1 VGYWGCL
8 PGSRVKCSILL
19 ITSKCLLV
27 GIPVMDR
34 TLTVYI
40 DFKSPYAYLAVEPT
54 RRLAE
59 ELGITINWQPFV
71 LDIPSYLGSAK
82 LDNSGKVAEASRSQD
97 QWSGVKYAYYDCR
110 RYANLRGM
118 TIRGTVKIWDT
129 NLAAIGMLRAKGQGD
144 EILQRYIDGIYVPF
158 WKRELDVESIDV
170 VEQVLVDAGADITG
184 FKTFAEGEGAQS
196 NRLIQQ
202 NAFDQGIF
210 GVPTYVLGKEK
221 YFGREHLPRVRWQ
234 LEGAQG
240 PAPDIEYGLL
250 PGSTVDKS
258 SAQELD
264 VSISLQ
270 DLETL
275 LVIPQVLALA
285 EGPGLQIKWYAL
297 PHTEPSAQ
305 LDLADQSRAGRHRRF
320 RRDNRDRDRNR
331 YIDESLT
338 GDGIELAITSL
349 LRQNDISLQESEST
363 EGVAAA
369 AYLGGTVFRLGEEI
383 FVGRQHLPLIRARL
397 EKAGA

>member
-1 VGYWGCL
+1 
-8 PGSRVKCSILL
+8 
-19 ITSKCLLV
+19 
-27 GIPVMDR
+27 MDR
-34 TLTVYI
+34 ALTVYI

-59 ELGITINWQPFV
+59 ELGITIDWQPFV

-82 LDNSGKVAEASRSQD
+82 LDTSGKVAEASRSQD

-129 NLAAIGMLRAKGQGD
+129 NLAATGMLWAKGQGD
-144 EILQRYIDGIYVPF
+144 EILQCYIDGIYVPF

-170 VEQVLVDAGADITG
+170 VEQVLVDAGADVTG
-184 FKTFAEGEGAQS
+184 FKVFAEGEGAQS
-196 NRLIQQ
+196 NRLIQI

-210 GVPTYVLGKEK
+210 GVPTYVLGDEK
-221 YFGREHLPRVRWQ
+221 YFGREHLPRIRWQ

-240 PAPDIEYGLL
+240 PAPDIEYELL
-250 PGSTVDKS
+250 PGSMLEKS

-270 DLETL
+270 DPETL
-275 LVIPQVLALA
+275 LVVPQVMALA
-285 EGPGLQIKWYAL
+285 EDLGLQITWYAL
-297 PHTEPSAQ
+297 PNRRPGSPP
-305 LDLADQSRAGRHRRF
+305 DLADQSRAGRHRRF
-320 RRDNRDRDRNR
+320 RRDNRERDRIR
-331 YIDESLT
+331 YVDESLT
-338 GDGIELAITSL
+338 GDGIERTIASL
-349 LRQNDISLQESEST
+349 LQQKEISLRENESS

-369 AYLGGTVFRLGEEI
+369 AYLGGAVFSLGEEI

-397 EKAGA
+397 EKANG